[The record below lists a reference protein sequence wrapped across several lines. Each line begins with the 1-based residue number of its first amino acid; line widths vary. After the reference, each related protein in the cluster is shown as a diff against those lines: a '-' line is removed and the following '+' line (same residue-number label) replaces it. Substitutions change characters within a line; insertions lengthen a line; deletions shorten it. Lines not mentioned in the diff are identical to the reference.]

1 MHEIL
6 YFFLLSIFCVVLG
19 YFLALPFALLLILA
33 GVQFIYSINAIGALF
48 GLLFFI
54 YIVRQENE
62 KIDVVEFVKQHPEAM
77 KLKLGD
83 SIYFIIQE
91 DEKTKKLIPVKE
103 GKNYLYYDKSRKV
116 LKFDNKAFE
125 EIIKANGW
133 ERI

>member
-19 YFLALPFALLLILA
+19 YFLALPFVLLLILA
-33 GVQFIYSINAIGALF
+33 GIKFIYSINAIGALF

-54 YIVRQENE
+54 YIYRQENE
-62 KIDVVEFVKQHPEAM
+62 RIDVAEFVKQHPEAM